1 MGWCYLCQH
10 ISDNGGNA
18 YVQLNSTWLEKKWNA
33 GRWPQDDTEEIEVD
47 YDELSDVQF
56 SKVEENEIKETP
68 PCSGDDCSHENQD
81 DMTWTASRP
90 FSRSSL
96 TLVII
101 YLWSFSVFIWC
112 LIIFHKNSWKNVK
125 SQCGINENAIF
136 IKNIIKVIVV
146 LIKIQSLLK
155 NVRSQCGIHENA
167 ILLCKVSE
175 NVCFVLHSR
184 GIGESWWGSW
194 LLSVRGKGLGKL

>member
-1 MGWCYLCQH
+1 MYNLTQPDLRKNETQDDGL
-10 ISDNGGNA
+10 
-18 YVQLNSTWLEKKWNA
+18 K
-33 GRWPQDDTEEIEVD
+33 DDTEEIEVD

-101 YLWSFSVFIWC
+101 YL
-112 LIIFHKNSWKNVK
+112 
-125 SQCGINENAIF
+125 
-136 IKNIIKVIVV
+136 
-146 LIKIQSLLK
+146 
-155 NVRSQCGIHENA
+155 
-167 ILLCKVSE
+167 
-175 NVCFVLHSR
+175 
-184 GIGESWWGSW
+184 
-194 LLSVRGKGLGKL
+194 